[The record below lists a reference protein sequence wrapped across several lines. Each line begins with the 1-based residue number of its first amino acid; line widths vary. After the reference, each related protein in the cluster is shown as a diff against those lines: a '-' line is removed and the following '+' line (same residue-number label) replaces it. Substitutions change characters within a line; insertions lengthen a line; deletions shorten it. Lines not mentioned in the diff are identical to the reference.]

1 MLSSK
6 SKDKLQSNC
15 HLTYC
20 SFSCF
25 SDGKSNKCDS
35 GYTLLPSGC
44 YLKTGKIK
52 NRNDGV
58 KLCKEMG
65 GHLVTLDS
73 SEEQSDVIGLVGD
86 DAQGNYKKES

>member
-44 YLKTGKIK
+44 YLKTGKI
-52 NRNDGV
+52 NNIHVGV
-58 KLCKEMG
+58 ELCKGKG
-65 GHLVTLDS
+65 GHLVTLES
-73 SEEQSDVIGLVGD
+73 SEEQSDVISLVGD
-86 DAQGNYKKES
+86 DVQGDHRNTS